1 VALLQYP
8 ALLIRVYLGGT
19 PIMWPNMSTR
29 WALRLG
35 VRPFALSFGP
45 PQPYTSWLGLPG
57 RRSAL
62 RLVFGLYASSLGSV
76 LLVGL
81 VVGAHREVVR
91 QSVWL
96 FDRPCGCSAVR
107 MVVGFAMWS
116 CGPPCRRCASRAV
129 VEPRGRR
136 WAVRVL
142 VAPFASLGDP
152 RRVPGMPRRVGVGRS
167 GRQWGG
173 GKKEGRKRATT
184 KVMARFRDAPAGPPI
199 SWVPPCVSPPYP
211 LVEQDCTGPHPSG
224 EGRGGYGWMARV
236 GSDGR

>member
-1 VALLQYP
+1 
-8 ALLIRVYLGGT
+8 
-19 PIMWPNMSTR
+19 
-29 WALRLG
+29 
-35 VRPFALSFGP
+35 
-45 PQPYTSWLGLPG
+45 
-57 RRSAL
+57 
-62 RLVFGLYASSLGSV
+62 
-76 LLVGL
+76 
-81 VVGAHREVVR
+81 
-91 QSVWL
+91 
-96 FDRPCGCSAVR
+96 

-116 CGPPCRRCASRAV
+116 CGPPCRRCVSRAV

-211 LVEQDCTGPHPSG
+211 LVERDCTGPHPSG
-224 EGRGGYGWMARV
+224 EGRGGCGWMARV
-236 GSDGR
+236 GSELGRWVVKDVARKSRIWKFRQFGSSSIRWHFLITQFAHTLAHVSMSSFSAHENDAPSTRTPTHPLLLR

>member
-1 VALLQYP
+1 V
-8 ALLIRVYLGGT
+8 
-19 PIMWPNMSTR
+19 WPDMSTR

-35 VRPFALSFGP
+35 VRPFASSFGP
-45 PQPYTSWLGLPG
+45 PQPYMPYTSWLGCLH
-57 RRSAL
+57 RDWAF
-62 RLVFGLYASSLGSV
+62 LVVVWPSVLSLGPV

-81 VVGAHREVVR
+81 VVGLSA
-91 QSVWL
+91 WL
-96 FDRPCGCSAVR
+96 FDHPCGCLAVR

-152 RRVPGMPRRVGVGRS
+152 RRVPGMPRHVGVKRS

>member
-1 VALLQYP
+1 
-8 ALLIRVYLGGT
+8 
-19 PIMWPNMSTR
+19 MWLDMSTR
-29 WALRLG
+29 WALHLG
-35 VRPFALSFGP
+35 VRPSSALHLLVGLSAL
-45 PQPYTSWLGLPG
+45 WLGLPG
-57 RRSAL
+57 RRLAL
-62 RLVFGLYASSLGSV
+62 RLGFGPYVSSLDSV

-81 VVGAHREVVR
+81 VVGLTA
-91 QSVWL
+91 WL
-96 FDRPCGCSAVR
+96 FDHPCGCSTVHVVVR
-107 MVVGFAMWS
+107 PFAWSLGSPCGHAALRVVVVRLAQS
-116 CGPPCRRCASRAV
+116 LSTDIV
-129 VEPRGRR
+129 VEPRRR
-136 WAVRVL
+136 RYAVRVL

-152 RRVPGMPRRVGVGRS
+152 RRVPGIPRCVGVGRS